1 VRVPLRNPAFFTASS
16 LAFVAV
22 LAGCQERERAV
33 SKSAEP
39 AAAQPFSPDHAN
51 KTVIRSEPKARMS
64 SDIGLPDDEAR
75 LIAALDGETRR
86 IAAAVCRQGEEAIF
100 HCKIK
105 NGKPLSVCAT
115 RQGEGEY
122 RYGGDNL
129 ELVLQHGSWS
139 ADTSWARGGESQIR
153 FVNGD
158 TSYIVFSRMV
168 ATSVE
173 ENGSGPAIS
182 DGVVIERK
190 GQPGRLRLC
199 EGKQADIPVNYS
211 AAKRVF
217 GEPDDLYTG
226 QTAEADTIE

>member
-1 VRVPLRNPAFFTASS
+1 MTVQLRNPAFCTAGL
-16 LAFVAV
+16 LAFVAA
-22 LAGCQERERAV
+22 LAGCQEQERTV

-39 AAAQPFSPDHAN
+39 AAAQPVSPDGSN
-51 KTVIRSEPKARMS
+51 KSVIGSKPKVQTPP
-64 SDIGLPDDEAR
+64 DVGLPDDEAHR
-75 LIAALDGETRR
+75 IAALDGETRR
-86 IAAAVCRQGEEAIF
+86 VAAAACRQGEQAIF
-100 HCKIK
+100 HCKIR

-115 RQGEGEY
+115 RQGKGEY
-122 RYGGDNL
+122 RYGGESP
-129 ELVLQHGSWS
+129 ELVLHDGSWS

-182 DGVVIERK
+182 DGVVIERN
-190 GQPGRLRLC
+190 GLPGRLRLC
-199 EGKQADIPVNYS
+199 EGKQADIPVKYS

-217 GEPDDLYTG
+217 GDPDDLYTG